1 MTSIRWGL
9 LGAGWI
15 ATRALAPAMHAAND
29 TIVQAVASRDAKRSE
44 ALNPITIHESY
55 ESLINDPLVDAVYI
69 SLPNHLHCKWTV
81 AALNAGKHVLCEKPF
96 AMNTAEVE
104 IMIQAARDNDRLL
117 VEAVWSRWHPRMI
130 RMLDYVK
137 AGNIGDI
144 VSIESSFTFP
154 ASIDDNYRA
163 VPAMGGGA
171 LFDIGVYPLHAM
183 AALVGDNAPV
193 EIEKR
198 EVNIGP
204 TGIDL
209 TTTWQM
215 RFNGSVAAHGLASFE
230 MPENQSLIVR
240 GEKESVELLGEEAFT
255 SWHAKSSLRLGEQ
268 VEEFD
273 GVDPYRLMVENFGKK
288 LQGQPSWVLPLE
300 TSLSVAKMVEQLQF
314 FAVPTAR

>member
-55 ESLINDPLVDAVYI
+55 EALINDPLVDAVYI

-215 RFNGSVAAHGLASFE
+215 RFNGSVTAHGLASFE
-230 MPENQSLIVR
+230 MPENQSLIVH
-240 GEKESVELLGEEAFT
+240 GEKQSVELLGKEAFT
-255 SWHAKSSLRLGEQ
+255 SWHTKSSLRLGEQ

-288 LQGQPSWVLPLE
+288 LLGQPSWVLPLE
-300 TSLSVAKMVEQLQF
+300 TSLIVAKMVDQLE
-314 FAVPTAR
+314 PSLK